1 MKGFTFLELIVV
13 VGIIGVAAAF
23 VFLSSD
29 DEVDINRLILEA
41 DKTANQFTSL
51 IIKARSSQTTINL
64 AGCGQTSFYAWLY
77 RNKKSNQLFTTG
89 YVGSGAA
96 NVASGTRVDEKIFN
110 FSSNGTL
117 RVSCPNGSHYIT
129 SDGNIVSNQPL
140 PYVLTFYST
149 VNPSVQAR
157 LELSALGYPR
167 IYIRD
172 SRIKNALQEIVR

>member
-41 DKTANQFTSL
+41 DKAANQFVSL

-89 YVGSGAA
+89 YVGTGAA
-96 NVASGTRVDEKIFN
+96 NVATGSRVNEKIFN
-110 FSSNGTL
+110 F
-117 RVSCPNGSHYIT
+117 
-129 SDGNIVSNQPL
+129 
-140 PYVLTFYST
+140 
-149 VNPSVQAR
+149 
-157 LELSALGYPR
+157 ELFSKKFN
-167 IYIRD
+167 
-172 SRIKNALQEIVR
+172 KNTTY

>member
-29 DEVDINRLILEA
+29 DEVDVNRLILEA

-51 IIKARSSQTTINL
+51 IVKARSSQTTINL
-64 AGCGQTSFYAWLY
+64 SGCGQTSFYAGLY
-77 RNKKSNQLFTTG
+77 RNRKSNQLYTTG

-96 NVASGTRVDEKIFN
+96 NVATGSQVNEKIFT
-110 FSSNGTL
+110 FASNGTL
-117 RVSCPNGSHYIT
+117 RANCPNGTHFIT
-129 SDGNIVSNQPL
+129 SDGNIVSNQAL

-149 VNPSVQAR
+149 VNPAIQAK

-167 IYIRD
+167 VYIRD
-172 SRIKNALQEIVR
+172 TRIKNSFQEIVR